1 MRSAVLAL
9 ALLMGAT
16 AAAEETPPAPGGE
29 PAEPPA
35 SAPGSSVEEGKSLIE
50 RGVRLLFEGLLGEM
64 EPALRDMA
72 GNLDR
77 MAEEAEPMLRELAR
91 LMGDIANY
99 HPPEVLPNGDILIRR
114 RQPGEPPAPREPQFG
129 PGGETEL

>member
-1 MRSAVLAL
+1 MLRTAAAL
-9 ALLMGAT
+9 SIALLAGT
-16 AAAEETPPAPGGE
+16 PVAAEETPPVPGGE
-29 PAEPPA
+29 AEA
-35 SAPGSSVEEGKSLIE
+35 APGSGIEEGKSLIE
-50 RGVRLLFEGLLGEM
+50 RGVRLLFEGLIGEM

-77 MAEEAEPMLRELAR
+77 LAEHAEPMLRELAR
-91 LMGDIANY
+91 LMGDMANY

-114 RQPGEPPAPREPQFG
+114 RQPGEAPGPREPQFG

>member
-9 ALLMGAT
+9 ALLAASP
-16 AAAEETPPAPGGE
+16 AAAEETPPAPGG
-29 PAEPPA
+29 
-35 SAPGSSVEEGKSLIE
+35 APESGVEEGKSLIE
-50 RGVRLLFEGLLGEM
+50 RGVRLLFEGLMDEM

-77 MAEEAEPMLRELAR
+77 MAEQAEPMLRELAR
-91 LMGDIANY
+91 LMGDITAY

-114 RQPGEPPAPREPQFG
+114 RQPGEPPGPRAPQFG